1 MYLYQNMYKA
11 KSINIKGKLF
21 HFDAPKIMGIIN
33 LSEESFY
40 ENDAKTTQKQ
50 IITKINGFI
59 KNGAEMIDIGAVS
72 TRPQAKLP
80 SLAEERNRLIPVLKL
95 VRKKFPKVII
105 SIDTVRS
112 KIAEEAL
119 KEGADII
126 NDISGA
132 YYDKNILNVVSQ
144 YNCPYILTHNLE
156 KSINNHKLKTSNTIK
171 EVLRYFSQRIQEL
184 KTIGIYDII
193 IDPGFGFSKEI
204 QQNFD
209 IIKYYEMLH
218 ILELPILTGISRKSM
233 IYKTLNS
240 TSEKSLNGTS
250 VLHSFLISQNCSIFR
265 VHDVREM
272 KEVKMLWEASF
283 N

>member
-33 LSEESFY
+33 LSEDSFY
-40 ENDAKTTQKQ
+40 ENDAETSQKQ
-50 IITKINGFI
+50 IIAKINGFI
-59 KNGAEMIDIGAVS
+59 KNGAEMIDLGAVS
-72 TRPQAKLP
+72 TRPKAQLP
-80 SLAEERNRLIPVLKL
+80 SLKEERNRLIPVLKL
-95 VRKKFPKVII
+95 VRKKFPKIII
-105 SIDTVRS
+105 SVDTVRS
-112 KIAEEAL
+112 TIAEEAIL
-119 KEGADII
+119 EGADII

-132 YYDKNILNVVSQ
+132 YFDKKILNVVSK
-144 YNCPYILTHNLE
+144 YNCPYVLTHNLE
-156 KSINNHKLKTSNTIK
+156 KSINNHKLKAPNTIK

-184 KTIGIYDII
+184 KNIGIYDII

-209 IIKYYEMLH
+209 IMKYYEMLH

-240 TSEKSLNGTS
+240 TAENSLNGTS
-250 VLHSFLISQNCSIFR
+250 VLHSFLISQKCSIFR
-265 VHDVREM
+265 VHDVNEM
-272 KEVKMLWEASF
+272 KEVKLLWEASF